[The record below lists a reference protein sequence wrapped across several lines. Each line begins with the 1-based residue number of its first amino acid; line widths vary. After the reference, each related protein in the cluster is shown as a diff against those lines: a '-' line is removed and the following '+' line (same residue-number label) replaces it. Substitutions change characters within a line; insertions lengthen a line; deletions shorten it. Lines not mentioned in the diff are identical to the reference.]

1 MNVAFEEDQAQEIT
15 KTEKESIM
23 NNLGTLA
30 STPYG
35 TIPLLRGAGVHLPED
50 VSEYQRNMYA
60 TELVEQAEEYEDRAE
75 VTDVTFLSE
84 EEVKVEVTY
93 GSE

>member
-1 MNVAFEEDQAQEIT
+1 MRAIFDEESEEEIS

-35 TIPLLRGAGVHLPED
+35 SIPLLRDAGMQFPED
-50 VSEYQRNMYA
+50 ASQYSRNAYI
-60 TELVEQAEEYEDRAE
+60 TELIEQAEQYEDRAE
-75 VTDVTFLSE
+75 ISAAEFLNE
-84 EEVKVEVTY
+84 EEVKVEITY